1 MTGACCRNS
10 SRLFGS
16 EHERTLNVRNNIAA
30 DYRRLGRFSEALKID
45 QRTFEDRCRILGE
58 NDPRTL
64 NSQDMVAIDLRGLG
78 RYQESL
84 DIARKVVAAF
94 EAVGGRENLD
104 WLNARTGFA
113 AALRKAGYHWD
124 ALQWS
129 EEVVQ
134 RYRDYLGLDHADALR
149 AAANLIND
157 RRAVGEL
164 AIAEDLGV
172 EICERASA
180 VASPVEIMYA
190 AMVNLASVLRTAEPP
205 GGGASA

>member
-1 MTGACCRNS
+1 
-10 SRLFGS
+10 
-16 EHERTLNVRNNIAA
+16 
-30 DYRRLGRFSEALKID
+30 
-45 QRTFEDRCRILGE
+45 
-58 NDPRTL
+58 
-64 NSQDMVAIDLRGLG
+64 MVAIDLRGLG

-94 EAVGGRENLD
+94 AAVGGRENPD

-113 AALRKAGYHWD
+113 AALRKAGHHWD

-134 RYRDYLGLDHADALR
+134 RYRDYLGLDHAHTLR

-164 AIAEDLGV
+164 AIAEDLGL
-172 EICERASA
+172 EICERSSA

-190 AMVNLASVLRTAEPP
+190 AMVNLASVLRAAIRPEDALPLDLEARDALVVNTGTSIPSPWRPTLTTPPTSPPAVSWPMPSGSARTPWPTA
-205 GGGASA
+205 AACWARTIRTR